1 MKLIYIAITLSA
13 LVYDP
18 VDANLWLGRRKQPQI
33 QQTQDKQY
41 RSIGGQNDGPVEG
54 GMLTRNALKWYGL
67 PTVQNGGVF
76 IQSQQAAVV
85 MCWTEAPDAKMSEMK
100 VQFNTN
106 HGIRGGKVEAGEVK
120 VSPLTEQKLKQI
132 QDAYVQNYEGFSKA
146 LIPDQVRKLLADSR
160 NGVTVNDQDAQ
171 TGDDQNGEQAGEV
184 RGRSGS
190 NRGDFDQIESRSSSR
205 SPIPRSH
212 HGEQNMG
219 SYEEQVQGLPGGDQ
233 EIETEGL
240 SMFTIGSGSS
250 MREQPERGIR
260 RVGAGSQLG
269 AYQDQAFD
277 QDSQTQG
284 ENFNQESNFMGL
296 NPESQYSQPGAEY
309 TDYQGF
315 FKRGTDGK
323 DGGMLFNVPKNYM
336 AKTKSGEPICYA
348 VEFTVPGDIK
358 PSHQA
363 QLIVY
368 RSRALKNKNLHS
380 PQFNIVAKPQF
391 PENLIIG
398 RSSHQGEGSGS
409 QTRSSQSDGPKSD
422 KQQNSQAKD
431 GIASFWTRLF
441 GGEKKQ

>member
-1 MKLIYIAITLSA
+1 MKLIYIAIALTA

-18 VDANLWLGRRKQPQI
+18 VDASPWLGRRKQSEM
-33 QQTQDKQY
+33 QQTQEKQY

-54 GMLTRNALKWYGL
+54 GRLTRNALKWYGL
-67 PTVQNGGVF
+67 PTAQNGGVF
-76 IQSQQAAVV
+76 IQSQEAAVV
-85 MCWTEAPDAKMSEMK
+85 MCWTKAPDAKMSEMK
-100 VQFNTN
+100 VKFNTN
-106 HGIRGGKVEAGEVK
+106 HGIRGAKFEASEVK
-120 VSPLTEQKLKQI
+120 VSPLTAQKLKQI
-132 QDAYVQNYEGFSKA
+132 QDAYVKNYEGFSKA
-146 LIPDQVRKLLADSR
+146 LIPDQVRKLLADSS

-171 TGDDQNGEQAGEV
+171 TGGDMS
-184 RGRSGS
+184 GRSGS
-190 NRGDFDQIESRSSSR
+190 NGEGESEFASRSQQR
-205 SPIPRSH
+205 SMRRNPNGPDS
-212 HGEQNMG
+212 GLEQNQFQQDEQGYSEMG
-219 SYEEQVQGLPGGDQ
+219 E
-233 EIETEGL
+233 
-240 SMFTIGSGSS
+240 GSGPYELGGPRGGHSS
-250 MREQPERGIR
+250 TGFQSSDENFPQDRSF
-260 RVGAGSQLG
+260 SQQQRNSQGMEYSDEYTGTLSDSDQVA
-269 AYQDQAFD
+269 AYQSTASYDD
-277 QDSQTQG
+277 
-284 ENFNQESNFMGL
+284 
-296 NPESQYSQPGAEY
+296 
-309 TDYQGF
+309 GF

-363 QLIVY
+363 QLIVF
-368 RSRALKNKNLHS
+368 RERVMKNKNLHS

-409 QTRSSQSDGPKSD
+409 QTRSLHDNGSKSD